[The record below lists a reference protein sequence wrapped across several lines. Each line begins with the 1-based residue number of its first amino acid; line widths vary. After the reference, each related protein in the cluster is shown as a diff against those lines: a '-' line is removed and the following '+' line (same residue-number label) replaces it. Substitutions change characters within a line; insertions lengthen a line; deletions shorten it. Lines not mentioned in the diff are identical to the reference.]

1 MRCHLCGEASAVAV
15 RTLPSLQ
22 TGAPYTLKRCGA
34 CGSEGFDLGEH
45 PVDLAALYDAE
56 DPAPE
61 YVRFRRQRYWGAE
74 VARIERL
81 HHGPVRS
88 VLDIGCRTGDFL
100 LHWPA
105 DRRRVGV
112 ELSEKNAA
120 VAVARGLEVVQRP
133 IEEYAPA
140 ERFDAITLY
149 AVLEHLPDPRAML
162 ARFPALTRPGAVAT
176 IMVPTHESGKRRLL
190 DAAGRRWHMYN
201 PPLHLSFPS
210 RRWLD
215 AAMGEL
221 GFRLASRRWTSG
233 GMFNPLRRVPLLA
246 GAWSRAMHL
255 ADTHGPL
262 CRTPLFD
269 HLYSYYV
276 RTGE

>member
-1 MRCHLCGEASAVAV
+1 MRCHLCGAGAAVAV
-15 RTLPSLQ
+15 RSLPSLQ
-22 TGAPYTLKRCGA
+22 TGAPYTLRRCGR
-34 CGSEGFDLGEH
+34 CGSEGFDVGEH

-61 YVRFRRQRYWGAE
+61 YVQFRRQRYWASE

-88 VLDIGCRTGDFL
+88 VLDVGCRTGDFL

-120 VAVARGLEVVQRP
+120 VAASRGLEVVQRP
-133 IEEYAPA
+133 IEDYEPG

-162 ARFPALTRPGAVAT
+162 ARFPALTTPGAIAA
-176 IMVPTHESGKRRLL
+176 IPVPSPESGKRMLL
-190 DAAGRRWHMYN
+190 DAVGRRWHMYN

-215 AAMGEL
+215 ATMAEL
-221 GFRLASRRWTSG
+221 GFRLRSRRWTSG
-233 GMFNPLRRVPLLA
+233 GMFNPVRRIPLAA
-246 GAWSRAMHL
+246 GAWSRAMHV
-255 ADTHGPL
+255 ADTRGPL
-262 CRTPLFD
+262 CRVPLFD

-276 RTGE
+276 RSDA